1 MLITLFYVK
10 MIVIV
15 FYLFRNTRI
24 YTLISCPYITQFLA
38 VVAMNQKDLSKHSV
52 QIADDNNNARTEWN
66 LLFPNNLYEVY
77 EK

>member
-24 YTLISCPYITQFLA
+24 YTLISCPYIAHFLA

-52 QIADDNNNARTEWN
+52 QIADDNNNARIEWN

>member
-24 YTLISCPYITQFLA
+24 HTLISCPYITHFLA

-52 QIADDNNNARTEWN
+52 QIADDNNNARIEWN

>member
-52 QIADDNNNARTEWN
+52 QIADGNNNARIEWN